1 MCHWQIY
8 KFREVM
14 SIHLIHQRRDLFLRV
29 WTLENSFGF
38 GGSSLHARRLGQA
51 VHSWL
56 WELRLGHSESF
67 DFPALLRAAAAEGHD
82 TSGLMALIEE
92 TLARWRKNRA

>member
-1 MCHWQIY
+1 MPRWEGEIAAG
-8 KFREVM
+8 E
-14 SIHLIHQRRDLFLRV
+14 LIWFPEGWLHRV